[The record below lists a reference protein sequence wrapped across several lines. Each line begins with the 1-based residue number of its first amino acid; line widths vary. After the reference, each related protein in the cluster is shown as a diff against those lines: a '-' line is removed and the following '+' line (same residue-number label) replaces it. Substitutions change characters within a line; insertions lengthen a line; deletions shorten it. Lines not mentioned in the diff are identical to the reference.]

1 MGVLTKELEKAQA
14 IIKAQQ
20 AIDESKSAQLV
31 IQSMELIRLKESL
44 RAKEEKRKEKHGWLK
59 TKGLGM
65 HMTDPGFIDAI
76 EQEARD
82 KEQKEKDKKQ
92 RGEVR
97 KSKRAAREQCE
108 AEWKLIKEEHER
120 ATEAWKLECERLKSD
135 GVRPKDL
142 PTKPKR
148 PAKPK
153 PVVEDEE
160 DDDKDNSS
168 DEEGM

>member
-1 MGVLTKELEKAQA
+1 MHTEPSSSNQSTIDLVYATLHASTESQLFTVLFGK
-14 IIKAQQ
+14 
-20 AIDESKSAQLV
+20 
-31 IQSMELIRLKESL
+31 
-44 RAKEEKRKEKHGWLK
+44 
-59 TKGLGM
+59 
-65 HMTDPGFIDAI
+65 
-76 EQEARD
+76 
-82 KEQKEKDKKQ
+82 
-92 RGEVR
+92 R

-160 DDDKDNSS
+160 DDDEDNSS